1 MERAAGAPLL
11 SLRLLPRQLLNPGT
25 RRAGPRPRRNA
36 AGADR
41 AADDRSLLPL
51 PYPAADH
58 ERPSDLYRT
67 VPVRGPAGGSA
78 DLGMAG
84 YVSAVGDEGL
94 DPNHPGAWS
103 RWPPAS
109 AGEIRAH
116 S

>member
-51 PYPAADH
+51 PYSAADH

-67 VPVRGPAGGSA
+67 VAGTGSAGGSA
-78 DLGMAG
+78 DLSVAG
-84 YVSAVGDEGL
+84 DVSAVGDERMG
-94 DPNHPGAWS
+94 PNHPGD
-103 RWPPAS
+103 
-109 AGEIRAH
+109 
-116 S
+116 